1 MIKFLHT
8 LNERVAQERHAVAI
22 FELEQRERRG
32 GSLKGKN
39 TNEQ

>member
-22 FELEQRERRG
+22 FELEQWERRG
-32 GSLKGKN
+32 WSLKDKN